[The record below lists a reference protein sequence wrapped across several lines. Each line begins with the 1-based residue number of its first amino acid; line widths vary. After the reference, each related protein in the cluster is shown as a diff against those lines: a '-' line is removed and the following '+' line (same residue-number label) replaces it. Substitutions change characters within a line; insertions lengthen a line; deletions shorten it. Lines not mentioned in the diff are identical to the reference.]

1 MEQKPNYF
9 VRTLIIALSIVL
21 MGITIASFILATPKY
36 QISTGIITIVLI
48 IVILTL
54 SESFNNLS
62 LGKILSLSRKVDD
75 EKEKKTQLTNEN
87 KELKSELFKIVSNI
101 QQSQVNNTF
110 NAPPEAWSKLL
121 GVIKADEDEEDIE
134 EENDVDDSQSNQNL
148 VDDTDSEATDRRMR
162 KDIRFQKK
170 VAEELTLK
178 KYVEGLP
185 ISDTRFVKRVEF
197 TSAFHA
203 VDPIMDR
210 RTVFDG
216 YIQSS
221 ETEVF
226 VEVRQK
232 NMLTIMYMDRLY
244 IMLNKVNLYR
254 QAKKVDAKLLLLVT
268 STDFDEKEER
278 RNFVERLR
286 ESFRPAIE
294 SKLFE
299 IKVIEISEQEVQEK
313 KESPQQQLF

>member
-1 MEQKPNYF
+1 
-9 VRTLIIALSIVL
+9 
-21 MGITIASFILATPKY
+21 
-36 QISTGIITIVLI
+36 
-48 IVILTL
+48 
-54 SESFNNLS
+54 
-62 LGKILSLSRKVDD
+62 
-75 EKEKKTQLTNEN
+75 
-87 KELKSELFKIVSNI
+87 
-101 QQSQVNNTF
+101 
-110 NAPPEAWSKLL
+110 
-121 GVIKADEDEEDIE
+121 
-134 EENDVDDSQSNQNL
+134 
-148 VDDTDSEATDRRMR
+148 DSEATDRRMR

>member
-170 VAEELTLK
+170 VAEELTL
-178 KYVEGLP
+178 
-185 ISDTRFVKRVEF
+185 
-197 TSAFHA
+197 
-203 VDPIMDR
+203 
-210 RTVFDG
+210 
-216 YIQSS
+216 
-221 ETEVF
+221 
-226 VEVRQK
+226 
-232 NMLTIMYMDRLY
+232 
-244 IMLNKVNLYR
+244 
-254 QAKKVDAKLLLLVT
+254 
-268 STDFDEKEER
+268 
-278 RNFVERLR
+278 
-286 ESFRPAIE
+286 
-294 SKLFE
+294 
-299 IKVIEISEQEVQEK
+299 
-313 KESPQQQLF
+313 

>member
-1 MEQKPNYF
+1 
-9 VRTLIIALSIVL
+9 

-36 QISTGIITIVLI
+36 QISNGIITIVLI

-178 KYVEGLP
+178 KYVESLP

-254 QAKKVDAKLLLLVT
+254 QAKKVDAKLLLLLLLLLLVT